1 MFDAQLFS
9 VQIVIKVNVKING
22 DSGRFELWDEQTLYK
37 YYIKTLSLLI
47 LLINWMNINADWRC
61 DEIMYTF
68 IYM

>member
-9 VQIVIKVNVKING
+9 VQIVIKVNVKINW

-47 LLINWMNINADWRC
+47 LLIN
-61 DEIMYTF
+61 
-68 IYM
+68 